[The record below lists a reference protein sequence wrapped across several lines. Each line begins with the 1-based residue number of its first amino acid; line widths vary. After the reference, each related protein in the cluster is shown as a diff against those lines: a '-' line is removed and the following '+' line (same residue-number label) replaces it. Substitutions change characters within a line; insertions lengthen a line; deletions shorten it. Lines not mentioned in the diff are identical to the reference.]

1 LIKEKS
7 SPGGGTMTS
16 IIDPSTRT
24 RGMIDRGNAM
34 ENERLG
40 EELKGD
46 WSKASGAGCSEKS

>member
-16 IIDPSTRT
+16 IIHPSTT
-24 RGMIDRGNAM
+24 RRGIIDRGNAV

-40 EELKGD
+40 EELKGE
-46 WSKASGAGCSEKS
+46 WSKAAGAGCSEKS